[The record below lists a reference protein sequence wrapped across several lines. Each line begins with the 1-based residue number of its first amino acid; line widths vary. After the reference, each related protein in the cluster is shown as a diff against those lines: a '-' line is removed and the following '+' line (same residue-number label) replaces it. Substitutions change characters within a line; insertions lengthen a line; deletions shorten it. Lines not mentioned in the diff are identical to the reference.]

1 MSEISR
7 FVSKRKNSIT
17 ENRIKVI
24 IWYIAECYTLL
35 LNSKTSYSEKKV
47 KTSTTIAFEDYLRF
61 RLIEDYLVKNKK
73 LLKNKMSCLEKINFT
88 AETQKEYI
96 DTMDGKQKPDKID
109 VFINKLGVNR
119 IWNENDENIYFAI
132 ECKRIKQ
139 LSDTSR
145 YIKDI
150 EKFSNRNYL
159 SLRLPFEGQLAFVEA
174 KDITHND
181 ISTNIN
187 KKLESIAY
195 IITETPLFEYPLH
208 EKVSGIYKSAHKKN
222 ATKEIFSIYHLI
234 LDYSKIVTD

>member
-1 MSEISR
+1 
-7 FVSKRKNSIT
+7 
-17 ENRIKVI
+17 
-24 IWYIAECYTLL
+24 
-35 LNSKTSYSEKKV
+35 
-47 KTSTTIAFEDYLRF
+47 
-61 RLIEDYLVKNKK
+61 
-73 LLKNKMSCLEKINFT
+73 
-88 AETQKEYI
+88 
-96 DTMDGKQKPDKID
+96 MDGKQKPDKID

-145 YIKDI
+145 YIEDI

-187 KKLESIAY
+187 KKLETIAY